1 MGTLTAPS
9 AEDFY
14 LNAVS
19 QSPITLLTNAYSDA
33 TTGTLS
39 GDELAAINAANNAAN
54 LVAATNPITG
64 QVNQQ
69 LLQQADAEGAQET
82 AAAANVTGQST
93 GSSLAN
99 LADYLQGTYTG
110 NLLSPSGTGGTGINW
125 LTVAEYAGIAAAIG
139 LGAYALWKLAERV
152 L

>member
-1 MGTLTAPS
+1 MGAVSAPS

-14 LNAVS
+14 LNAIS
-19 QSPITLLTNAYSDA
+19 QSPITLLTNAWNDL

-39 GDELAAINAANNAAN
+39 GDELAAINAANAAAN
-54 LVAATNPITG
+54 RVAATNPITG

-69 LLQQADAEGAQET
+69 LLQQANAQAAQES

-99 LADYLQGTYTG
+99 LADALQGTYTG
-110 NLLSPSGTGGTGINW
+110 SLLNPTGTGINW
-125 LTVAEYAGIAAAIG
+125 FTVAEYAAILAALG
-139 LGAYALWKLAERV
+139 LGGYVAWKLLDRI